1 MAIPRSE
8 PEFAIWLKNFTQ
20 NFAVH
25 GPALGFTAA
34 EIAAVQADA
43 AMLDYL
49 ITDLIPTYKS
59 GLDARYSYKNL
70 IKDGPVGA
78 PGGGPPPT
86 PALGA
91 APATVAPGVLPRLRQ
106 LIQRIRYA
114 PGYTED
120 IGKDLG
126 IADEKDGGN
135 LVDIDTAK
143 PTAKATALP
152 GHIVRIEF
160 NKQRFDGVW
169 IESRRKGDAD
179 WLPLGVDLYSPYM
192 DTRPPVQPG
201 TPEVREYRLRFY
213 DNDAPV
219 GEWSDIISVTT
230 TP

>member
-1 MAIPRSE
+1 MSIPKGE
-8 PEFAIWLKNFTQ
+8 PELSIWLKNFAQ
-20 NFAVH
+20 GFATH

-34 EIAAVQADA
+34 EVAAVQADA

-49 ITDLIPTYKS
+49 ISDLIPTYKS

-70 IKDGPVGA
+70 IKNGPAGA
-78 PGGGPPPT
+78 PGGAPPPAPST
-86 PALGA
+86 GA

-106 LIQRIRYA
+106 LVQRIRYA

-126 IADEKDGGN
+126 IEDEEGSN
-135 LVDIDTAK
+135 AVDTDTAK

-152 GHIVRIEF
+152 NHHVRIEF
-160 NKQRFDGVW
+160 NKRRFDGVW

-179 WLPLGVDLYSPYM
+179 WIPLGVDLYSPYM
-192 DTRPPVQPG
+192 DTRPPAQAG

-213 DNDAPV
+213 EGDAPI
-219 GEWSDIISVTT
+219 GEWSDIISITT